1 MTTERKANRTRGY
14 LVNMAFN
21 GNIHEAEY
29 VPIPARV
36 RLPINSTSE
45 SSVSTPARIPTP
57 VKSPNLTV
65 ASLSRDN
72 STNAPVNRFPNLI
85 HKWSHTHSILCVVPS
100 PRRNLIFCGTQNS
113 KILVFDIVNYSL
125 KYEIKCGNSDHSASI
140 LCLTIDES
148 EDYLFSAGSD
158 SLIKVW
164 DLSMVNDNTNY
175 PIHCTHIIYLLV
187 DIGDVFSICWSDAL
201 STLFIG
207 AQNASILWCKLC
219 LYSSTIS
226 DSQSTIDRMPH
237 FRYDKFFDSKG
248 PGGSINNLQS
258 KHQILKS
265 TSLETSNSISPK
277 LIEVNNDDIIR
288 FAHNGYVY
296 CMNYFDVEDTSNDF
310 TKNYPTQFANLL
322 ITGGGDGL
330 VIIWGVSCTNKK
342 VSLQKLKILK
352 NNESVLSMSIQ
363 DSYLY
368 VGLSEPCINV
378 WDLMT
383 FQLIRSIHFSN
394 SQQVKNNYDEVL
406 SLGIYNDCIFKASNL
421 GGLVKFSSKTNPPS
435 MVPSDHGNLNPDR
448 SSMVVITEEDDNY
461 NAEFNKS
468 SVENGSVLAVKI
480 FTSTTG
486 VTYLVSGGHKALCLW
501 DITNLGSTNRHL
513 SDANSLSSN
522 LVDNENLLKSLK
534 RFISYKTIL
543 KFPALYLEDSRRCS
557 QFLTN
562 LLVNL
567 GATVTK
573 LLPVPNSNPVVYS
586 CFSSNSPDRPKQ
598 AKRILWYGHY
608 DVVDATADS
617 NSWST
622 DPFCLTARDGNLYA
636 RGVSDNKGPILAA
649 IYAVSELFHNK
660 ELSCDVVFIIEG
672 EEECGSIGFQDV
684 IHENKEL
691 IGDIDWI
698 MLSNS
703 YWLDDETPCLNYG
716 LRGVINASITINSDK
731 PDRHSG
737 VDGGVLKEPT
747 MDLIQILGQLMNPFN
762 NNIKIPNFYDD
773 VLSLTDREIE
783 IYQKIENT
791 ASTKNIKNQDFKSLM
806 AKWRNP
812 SLTIH
817 NIQVSG
823 PNNNTVIPQLAKAS
837 VSIRIVPNQ
846 DLEKIKKLLIKTL
859 NDSFNKLETDNHLLI
874 NIFHEAEPWLGDP
887 YNLVYKILYDKIR
900 SNWGPEVPEPLFI
913 REGGT
918 IPSIRFL
925 EKCFNACAAQIPCGQ
940 ASDNAHL
947 KDEKLRIL
955 NLFKLRDILADT
967 LKELGSK

>member
-1 MTTERKANRTRGY
+1 MS
-14 LVNMAFN
+14 FN

-29 VPIPARV
+29 VSIPTRV

-45 SSVSTPARIPTP
+45 SSISSPQRVPTP
-57 VKSPNLTV
+57 IKSPNLTV
-65 ASLSRDN
+65 SNLTRDN
-72 STNAPVNRFPNLI
+72 SCSVPMDKFPNLI

-113 KILVFDIVNYSL
+113 RILVFDIVNYSL
-125 KYEIKCGNSDHSASI
+125 KYEIKCGNSDHSASV
-140 LCLTIDES
+140 LCLAIDES
-148 EDYLFSAGSD
+148 ENYLFSAGSD
-158 SLIKVW
+158 SLVKVW
-164 DLSMVNDNTNY
+164 DLSRINDTVNT
-175 PIHCTHIIYLLV
+175 PVHCTHIIYLLV
-187 DIGDVFSICWSDAL
+187 DIGDIFSICWSDSL

-207 AQNASILWCKLC
+207 AQNASILWCKLQFYPS
-219 LYSSTIS
+219 LFSE
-226 DSQSTIDRMPH
+226 SQSTINRLPH

-248 PGGSINNLQS
+248 PGGSMNNLQS
-258 KHQILKS
+258 KHELLKS
-265 TSLETSNSISPK
+265 TSLETSNAACPN
-277 LIEVNNDDIIR
+277 LIEVNHENIIR

-296 CMNYFDVEDTSNDF
+296 CMNYFHVNNNTDDF
-310 TKNYPTQFANLL
+310 TKNYSSQFENLL
-322 ITGGGDGL
+322 ISGGGDGL
-330 VIIWGVSCTNKK
+330 VIIWGIMCFNNK
-342 VSLQKLKILK
+342 VSLEKLKILK

-383 FQLIRSIHFSN
+383 FQLVRSIHFSTPLQSKN
-394 SQQVKNNYDEVL
+394 SYDEVL

-421 GGLVKFSSKTNPPS
+421 GGLIKFTSKSNPPN
-435 MVPSDHGNLNPDR
+435 VTANDHLNSDK
-448 SSMVVITEEDDNY
+448 SSMVLITEDDENY
-461 NAEFNKS
+461 NKELNKS
-468 SVENGSVLAVKI
+468 NVENGGVLSVKI
-480 FTSTTG
+480 FTSIEG

-501 DITNLGSTNRHL
+501 DITNLGTHNRHF
-513 SDANSLSSN
+513 SDANNYSSN
-522 LVDNENLLKSLK
+522 LVDNQNLLKSLK

-543 KFPALYLEDSRRCS
+543 KFPELYLEDSRSCS

-562 LLVNL
+562 LFINL
-567 GATVTK
+567 GATETK

-586 CFSSNSPDRPKQ
+586 CFTSNSEVKPKVK
-598 AKRILWYGHY
+598 KRILWYGHY
-608 DVVDATADS
+608 DVVDATDDS
-617 NSWST
+617 NTWST
-622 DPFCLTARDGNLYA
+622 DPFTLTARDGNLYA

-649 IYAVSELFHNK
+649 IYAVSELFNNK

-684 IHENKEL
+684 INENKDL
-691 IGDIDWI
+691 VGNIDWI

-716 LRGVINASITINSDK
+716 LRGVINASVTIESDK

-762 NNIKIPNFYDD
+762 NKINIPQFYDD
-773 VLSLTDREIE
+773 VLSLTDKEIE

-791 ASTKNIKNQDFKSLM
+791 ATMKNLKNQDFKSLM

-823 PNNNTVIPQLAKAS
+823 PNNNTVIPQQAKAS

-846 DLEKIKKLLIKTL
+846 DLEKIKQLLIKTL
-859 NDSFNKLETDNHLLI
+859 HASFDKLETDNHLVV

-887 YNLVYKILYDKIR
+887 SSLLYQILYDKIR

-918 IPSIRFL
+918 IPSVRFL
-925 EKCFNACAAQIPCGQ
+925 EKCFDACAAQIPCGQ

-955 NLFKLRDILADT
+955 NLFKLRDILTDT